1 MAKVYCI
8 TKDERH
14 DFYLSA
20 DGSEYYLFSQN
31 RWKSVDCFYRD
42 GVHLEK
48 AINHGIGR
56 SDWAI
61 HHTMDKLMT
70 YIPYIE
76 KECGIIVLRKT
87 IKKQRKAA

>member
-8 TKDERH
+8 AKDKRH
-14 DFYLSA
+14 DFYLSS

-31 RWKSVDCFYRD
+31 KWKSVDCFYRD

-76 KECGIIVLRKT
+76 KECGITVLRKT